1 MNEELFKPYEPK
13 TYGPEAAQAAFL
25 LGGIG
30 TGNISV
36 GARGELR
43 DFELFNAPG
52 KGLNFPLTFFSIWAK
67 PAGLEPVTRVI
78 EAELQPP
85 FALSHG
91 FDYVAAAGLPRFR
104 GSRMRGETPYVW
116 VDMLDETY
124 PVDVRLEGFTPFVP
138 LDADASGYPV
148 AVLRYTVSNPTC
160 RRVDVSIAGSLAN
173 MCGFKRQTVHADGW
187 KGIDLFSKG
196 RNAYREGEGIK
207 GVFFESE
214 EDPLSVRYGNM
225 CLVTLEP
232 EVTATPNWLDG
243 GWFDGLQGFW
253 NDFSADG
260 KLEAEPRYVQQG
272 VTRDQSPYRV
282 GSLAAGCSLN
292 PGQEHTFTFA
302 IAWYMPL
309 RNAAW
314 EQARCDGAGNCLSG
328 ATLPNYYGAQ
338 FTSSWDAAADLFRRL
353 DMLEGQSRAFHD
365 ALYGS
370 TLPGVAIEAASAN
383 ITVLRSTTC
392 FRLGDGTF
400 QGWEGCHDSEGCC
413 FGTCTHVWNYA
424 QTLAFLFPE
433 LEQSMR
439 RVEFGLETDDTGYM
453 AFRSNRVVGK
463 PAQQFHPAADGQL
476 GAIVRL
482 YREWKLSGDDGFLRD
497 LWPGAVRALEY
508 AFSYWDK
515 DGDGVLD
522 SQQHNTYDI
531 EFYGPNSLVNSLF
544 LAALKAAAEMAE
556 HLGEGERAARY
567 SQAFQAGSARMDQLL
582 WNGEYYQQQIEDVNA
597 YRFQYGQGCL
607 SDQLMGQF
615 LAHMAGL
622 GYVLPQD
629 HVRSAV
635 RAVFDHN
642 FRQTFRGHVNP
653 QRTYALNDE
662 QGLILC
668 SWPRGGRPLIPFIY
682 SDEVWTGIE
691 YQVASHL
698 IAEDL
703 VEQGLTVVK
712 AVRDRHD
719 GIRRN
724 PWNEVECGHHYARSM
739 SSWGLIVA
747 LTGFSYDM
755 AAGTVSFAPRV
766 NAEQFQCFW
775 STGKAWGIYRQRR
788 SEDGSWEKQ
797 LIPLFGSGV
806 RLAASST

>member
-1 MNEELFKPYEPK
+1 
-13 TYGPEAAQAAFL
+13 
-25 LGGIG
+25 
-30 TGNISV
+30 
-36 GARGELR
+36 
-43 DFELFNAPG
+43 
-52 KGLNFPLTFFSIWAK
+52 
-67 PAGLEPVTRVI
+67 
-78 EAELQPP
+78 
-85 FALSHG
+85 
-91 FDYVAAAGLPRFR
+91 
-104 GSRMRGETPYVW
+104 
-116 VDMLDETY
+116 
-124 PVDVRLEGFTPFVP
+124 
-138 LDADASGYPV
+138 
-148 AVLRYTVSNPTC
+148 
-160 RRVDVSIAGSLAN
+160 
-173 MCGFKRQTVHADGW
+173 
-187 KGIDLFSKG
+187 
-196 RNAYREGEGIK
+196 
-207 GVFFESE
+207 
-214 EDPLSVRYGNM
+214 
-225 CLVTLEP
+225 
-232 EVTATPNWLDG
+232 
-243 GWFDGLQGFW
+243 
-253 NDFSADG
+253 
-260 KLEAEPRYVQQG
+260 
-272 VTRDQSPYRV
+272 
-282 GSLAAGCSLN
+282 
-292 PGQEHTFTFA
+292 
-302 IAWYMPL
+302 
-309 RNAAW
+309 
-314 EQARCDGAGNCLSG
+314 
-328 ATLPNYYGAQ
+328 
-338 FTSSWDAAADLFRRL
+338 
-353 DMLEGQSRAFHD
+353 
-365 ALYGS
+365 
-370 TLPGVAIEAASAN
+370 
-383 ITVLRSTTC
+383 
-392 FRLGDGTF
+392 
-400 QGWEGCHDSEGCC
+400 
-413 FGTCTHVWNYA
+413 
-424 QTLAFLFPE
+424 
-433 LEQSMR
+433 MR

-635 RAVFDHN
+635 RAVFGHN